1 LSSIRWLVSSES
13 HGPSSHWASTGPAS
27 WNSKAV
33 ITAVKKTSWAII
45 GVFGLELLT
54 SVSDDAE
61 YILMGSILI
70 SPSV

>member
-1 LSSIRWLVSSES
+1 V
-13 HGPSSHWASTGPAS
+13 
-27 WNSKAV
+27 V
-33 ITAVKKTSWAII
+33 TAVKQTSWAVI
-45 GVFGLELLT
+45 GIFYLELLT